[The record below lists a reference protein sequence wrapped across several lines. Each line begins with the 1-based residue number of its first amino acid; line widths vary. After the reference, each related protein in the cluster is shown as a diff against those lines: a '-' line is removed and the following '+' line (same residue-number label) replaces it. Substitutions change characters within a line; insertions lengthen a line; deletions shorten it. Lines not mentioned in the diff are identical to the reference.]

1 MISNPIAHFSNTAIK
16 LAGRVRPKS
25 LDIFRVGSTFYNE
38 RNFKFFMVGL
48 FVLMVGIS
56 PQFGINGDERFQVDY
71 SKKLW
76 SYYTSF
82 GKETSAL
89 YIPEGNMH
97 LYGGLF
103 EILAISTQ
111 KALGLNEEYDPAFHI
126 IRRVLCAIFGFIT
139 IYFASLMAKN
149 MGGWQAAFLTAV
161 MLILS
166 PRFFGDCMVNPKD
179 IPFAAGFSI
188 GLFSIANFIRTL
200 PNPSIST
207 VAGVIAGSVIA
218 IGNRAGGLLL
228 IVFLIFFVILYL
240 GGSFLSNSQL
250 QSHQVW
256 KCIRYT
262 IVICVVSYFG
272 GLLFWPFGLVNPLY
286 NPIYALNEFSNQP
299 IALSILFKSQHF
311 LNTQLPL
318 NYLPEWIIRTIP
330 ITVILGI
337 FLFIRRYHDHTI
349 PRLEASVLSFFIFFS
364 IGFTLIRHSSLHD
377 GWRHFIF
384 VYPAMVVLAATGWLV
399 LFRNTGSPLLSKIWP
414 VVLGLLFT
422 ENIYSIIHIHP
433 YQYTYFN
440 PLFGGLKKAYGKFET
455 DYWMLSVKEAAD
467 WIKLH
472 EESRPKD
479 STITIATNC
488 FYPSRVFLGDSLL
501 GIKTAYVRYYDR
513 GEKLWD
519 YGIFYSRFV
528 NQYQLSHHIWPPKG
542 TIHTIDAD
550 GIPLCAIVKRGNIDD
565 YLGYSATAKNDPVA
579 AIRHFS
585 KALEYDPFNEKA
597 AMALSIVFLSVGQP
611 DLAEKAL
618 NQSLNSF
625 PDNPGAQEVMNKIQA
640 SKKKLINK

>member
-1 MISNPIAHFSNTAIK
+1 MI
-16 LAGRVRPKS
+16 
-25 LDIFRVGSTFYNE
+25 
-38 RNFKFFMVGL
+38 
-48 FVLMVGIS
+48 GIS
-56 PQFGINGDERFQVDY
+56 PKFGINGDERFQVDY

-89 YIPEGNMH
+89 YVPEGNMH

-103 EILAISTQ
+103 EILAISIQ
-111 KALGLNEEYDPAFHI
+111 KALDLNDEFDPAFHI
-126 IRRVLCAIFGFIT
+126 VRRILCAIFGFIT

-166 PRFFGDCMVNPKD
+166 PRFFGDTMVNPKD

-207 VAGVIAGSVIA
+207 MTGVIAGSVIS
-218 IGNRAGGLLL
+218 IGTRAGGLLL
-228 IVFLIFFVILYL
+228 ILFLIFFVILFL
-240 GGSFLSNSQL
+240 GGSFISDTRLRSD
-250 QSHQVW
+250 QVW

-262 IVICVVSYFG
+262 TVTCVLSYFG
-272 GLLFWPFGLVNPLY
+272 GLLFWPFGLVNPMT

-299 IALSILFKSQHF
+299 IALSILFKSQHL

-318 NYLPEWIIRTIP
+318 NYLPEWIIRTLP
-330 ITVILGI
+330 IAVILGI
-337 FLFIRRYHDHTI
+337 FLFIRQYQDKSI
-349 PRLEASVLSFFIFFS
+349 PRLESSILAFFILFS

-384 VYPAMVVLAATGWLV
+384 VYPAMVILAAIGWLV
-399 LFRNTGSPLLSKIWP
+399 LFRNNQFHLINKIGS
-414 VVLGLLFT
+414 GLLVLLLL
-422 ENIYSIIHIHP
+422 ENIYSIIHLHP

-440 PLFGGLKKAYGKFET
+440 PLFGGLRKAYGKFET
-455 DYWMLSVKEAAD
+455 DYWMLSVKEACD
-467 WIKLH
+467 WIKQ
-472 EESRPKD
+472 EEETHPKD

-488 FYPSRVFLGDSLL
+488 FYPSRVFMSDTSLDNK
-501 GIKTAYVRYYDR
+501 IAYVRYYDR

-528 NQYQLSHHIWPPKG
+528 DQYQLAHNIWPPEG
-542 TIHTIDAD
+542 TVHTIDAD
-550 GIPLCAIVKRGNIDD
+550 GIPLCAIVKRANIDD
-565 YLGYSATAKNDPVA
+565 YLGYEAVTKKNLA
-579 AIRHFS
+579 EAIRHFT

-597 AMALSIVFLSVGQP
+597 AMALSIVYLSVGQP
-611 DLAEKAL
+611 DLAEKSL

-625 PDNPGAQEVMNKIQA
+625 PNNPGAEEVMNSIQA
-640 SKKKLINK
+640 WKKKLNNK